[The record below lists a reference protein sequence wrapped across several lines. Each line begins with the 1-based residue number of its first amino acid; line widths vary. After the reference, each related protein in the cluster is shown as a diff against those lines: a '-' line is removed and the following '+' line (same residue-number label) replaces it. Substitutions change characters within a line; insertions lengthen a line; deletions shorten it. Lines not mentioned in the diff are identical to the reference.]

1 MLHLLI
7 DTLRNSV
14 LITGI
19 VIIMMM
25 MIESF
30 NLESHSRFFN
40 RVKGSSFRQVLLAAL
55 LGSIPGCI
63 GGFATVSL
71 YSRRLLSFGA
81 LTAMMIA
88 SAGDEAFVMLAM
100 MPDKALWIFA
110 LLFVIA
116 VFSGIAIDWIMKSRH
131 ISVCHP
137 DQSTACHHD
146 QSAHCHPDQ
155 SAHCHPERSEGSGSE
170 QRKTVTDS
178 SLPLRMTTSQI
189 RMTAPQIKMT
199 TPQIAPTAGG
209 KEDAMAEKDGQD
221 TERRSLTW
229 QRLVLTGAIAL
240 FAIALA
246 AGWMEHDHA
255 VPETGQIHLNLL
267 SEWWMNLIFAILCI
281 VMVVIMCFRSDSFI
295 KETLWHHVLQKHL
308 PNIFAWTFGVLLAI
322 GLLSEY
328 IDLNTWVSDNPALM
342 ILLAVA
348 IGIIPESGPHLIFV
362 TLYASG
368 LVPLPV
374 LLASS
379 ISQDGHSSLPLL
391 AEDKKSFAYAKLL
404 NCLIALIVGFGTLLL
419 F

>member
-116 VFSGIAIDWIMKSRH
+116 VFSGIAIDWIMKSRN
-131 ISVCHP
+131 IVDCHP

-170 QRKTVTDS
+170 PCKEVTDS
-178 SLPLRMTTSQI
+178 SLPLRMT
-189 RMTAPQIKMT
+189 APQIKMT
-199 TPQIAPTAGG
+199 PQQIGPTAGG

>member
-1 MLHLLI
+1 
-7 DTLRNSV
+7 
-14 LITGI
+14 
-19 VIIMMM
+19 
-25 MIESF
+25 
-30 NLESHSRFFN
+30 
-40 RVKGSSFRQVLLAAL
+40 
-55 LGSIPGCI
+55 
-63 GGFATVSL
+63 
-71 YSRRLLSFGA
+71 
-81 LTAMMIA
+81 
-88 SAGDEAFVMLAM
+88 
-100 MPDKALWIFA
+100 
-110 LLFVIA
+110 
-116 VFSGIAIDWIMKSRH
+116 
-131 ISVCHP
+131 
-137 DQSTACHHD
+137 
-146 QSAHCHPDQ
+146 
-155 SAHCHPERSEGSGSE
+155 
-170 QRKTVTDS
+170 
-178 SLPLRMTTSQI
+178 
-189 RMTAPQIKMT
+189 MTAPQIKMT
-199 TPQIAPTAGG
+199 PQQIGPTAGG
-209 KEDAMAEKDGQD
+209 KEDAMEEKKEATTGGQEDATAEKDGQD

>member
-1 MLHLLI
+1 
-7 DTLRNSV
+7 
-14 LITGI
+14 
-19 VIIMMM
+19 
-25 MIESF
+25 
-30 NLESHSRFFN
+30 
-40 RVKGSSFRQVLLAAL
+40 
-55 LGSIPGCI
+55 
-63 GGFATVSL
+63 
-71 YSRRLLSFGA
+71 
-81 LTAMMIA
+81 
-88 SAGDEAFVMLAM
+88 
-100 MPDKALWIFA
+100 
-110 LLFVIA
+110 
-116 VFSGIAIDWIMKSRH
+116 
-131 ISVCHP
+131 
-137 DQSTACHHD
+137 
-146 QSAHCHPDQ
+146 
-155 SAHCHPERSEGSGSE
+155 
-170 QRKTVTDS
+170 
-178 SLPLRMTTSQI
+178 
-189 RMTAPQIKMT
+189 MTAPQIKMT
-199 TPQIAPTAGG
+199 PQQIGPTADG

-221 TERRSLTW
+221 K
-229 QRLVLTGAIAL
+229 RLVLTGAIAL

>member
-100 MPDKALWIFA
+100 MLDKALWIFA

-146 QSAHCHPDQ
+146 QSAHCHP
-155 SAHCHPERSEGSGSE
+155 ERSEGSGSE

-189 RMTAPQIKMT
+189 GMTAPQIKMT
-199 TPQIAPTAGG
+199 PQQIKMTPQQIGPTAGG

-229 QRLVLTGAIAL
+229 QRLVLTGAIAM

>member
-116 VFSGIAIDWIMKSRH
+116 VFSGIAIDWIMKSRN
-131 ISVCHP
+131 IVDCHH
-137 DQSTACHHD
+137 DQSTACH
-146 QSAHCHPDQ
+146 
-155 SAHCHPERSEGSGSE
+155 PERSRRRSEGSGSE
-170 QRKTVTDS
+170 PCKEATDS
-178 SLPLRMTTSQI
+178 SLPLRMT
-189 RMTAPQIKMT
+189 APQIKMT
-199 TPQIAPTAGG
+199 PQQIGPTAGRKEDAMAEKKEATTGG

-404 NCLIALIVGFGTLLL
+404 NCLVALIVGFGTLLL

>member
-116 VFSGIAIDWIMKSRH
+116 VFSGIAIDWIMKIRN
-131 ISVCHP
+131 IEVCHSEP
-137 DQSTACHHD
+137 SVGCHPEQSTACHPE
-146 QSAHCHPDQ
+146 QSTA
-155 SAHCHPERSEGSGSE
+155 CHPERSEGSGSE

-199 TPQIAPTAGG
+199 PQQIGPTAGG